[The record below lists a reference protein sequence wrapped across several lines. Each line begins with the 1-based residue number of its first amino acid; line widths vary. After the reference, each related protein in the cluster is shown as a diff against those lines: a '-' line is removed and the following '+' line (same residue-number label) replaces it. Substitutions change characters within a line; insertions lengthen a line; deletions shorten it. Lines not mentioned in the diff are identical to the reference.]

1 MASLSY
7 RYILY
12 INYSPT
18 TSIIS
23 PSSKS
28 ASAISLS
35 AAILS
40 PSTIK
45 LTPSPFFLLFNPAF
59 FKNALTIAPHVVV
72 GRTTS
77 VMFFSVTLDR
87 RTSLNVSPWDPQG
100 SASESEISSVPSAPP
115 SVSPLM
121 GFVPGRG
128 WARIYSWVILSHA
141 SEEYQLSNKI
151 QDVGIYAR
159 SSASAQI

>member
-1 MASLSY
+1 MGGKPKLPVY
-7 RYILY
+7 LY

-45 LTPSPFFLLFNPAF
+45 LAPSPFFVLFNPAF

-77 VMFFSVTLDR
+77 VIFFSVTFDR
-87 RTSLNVSPWDPQG
+87 STSLNLSPWDGQG
-100 SASESEISSVPSAPP
+100 SPSESEISSVPSASPP
-115 SVSPLM
+115 SVSGL
-121 GFVPGRG
+121 VLGRG

-141 SEEYQLSNKI
+141 SEEYQPSNKI